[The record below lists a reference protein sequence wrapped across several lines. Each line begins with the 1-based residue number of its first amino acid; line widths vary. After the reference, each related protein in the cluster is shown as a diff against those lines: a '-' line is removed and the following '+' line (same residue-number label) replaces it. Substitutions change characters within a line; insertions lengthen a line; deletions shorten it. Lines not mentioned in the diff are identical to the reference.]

1 MPERAAPD
9 KRTEADLRVRVPE
22 STVRD
27 GHTVTIEDGEDGMLV
42 AKCPELG
49 VVTQGRGVE
58 DARRSVVEAIGLMR
72 EELGRGGEFSIDV
85 RRKV

>member
-1 MPERAAPD
+1 MPERAVPD

-22 STVRD
+22 STARD
-27 GHTVTIEDGEDGMLV
+27 GHTVTIEDGMLV

-72 EELGRGGEFSIDV
+72 EELGRGGEFGIDV